1 MARRRTKRKTRRRAT
16 GISALGLLETVMLMN
31 VVTETIFNNSVWG
44 FITNQS
50 LKGPGQSHSG
60 IVTISEIFK
69 PTAGVAESVA
79 AKWGVA
85 QSLGGVVSRNFQL
98 NWMKGAAGMILIP
111 IGFRVGK
118 ALARPAIS
126 RANRLLNRSG
136 VGSTIKI

>member
-1 MARRRTKRKTRRRAT
+1 MARRRTKKKSRRRKS

-31 VVTETIFNNSVWG
+31 VVSETIFNNSVWG
-44 FITNQS
+44 FVTNQS
-50 LKGPGQSHSG
+50 IKSEGKSHSS
-60 IVTISEIFK
+60 IVTLSEIFT
-69 PTAGVAESVA
+69 PTAGVYGPSA
-79 AKWGVA
+79 AKWGVS
-85 QSLGGVVSRNFQL
+85 QNLGGVVTRNFRA
-98 NWMKGAAGMILIP
+98 NWMMGAAGMILIP